1 MISCDSTR
9 TKIAAAAAAGALV
22 AVAGTVAATA
32 ADADAGPAQA
42 RYAQAS
48 ALVVSNGTLMQAK
61 GIAQVSKPSVGVYCI
76 TFSDSHI
83 DSEKTT
89 PVATIAT
96 GPDTPWGT
104 VVHLATDPTE
114 GCGRAGNTV
123 TAFTGTAEGLRD
135 NAFYITVP

>member
-1 MISCDSTR
+1 MISFKSTR
-9 TKIAAAAAAGALV
+9 SRLVAAAAAGALL
-22 AVAGTVAATA
+22 AGAGTVAATA
-32 ADADAGPAQA
+32 ADPGPARA
-42 RYAQAS
+42 RYVQAS

-61 GIAQVSKPSVGVYCI
+61 GIANVSKPGVGVYCI
-76 TFSDSHI
+76 TFTDSQVDTQRI
-83 DSEKTT
+83 T

-135 NAFYITVP
+135 NAFFITVP